1 MTTATKQIPRRPR
14 SETRELILDAVDSLF
29 GRCGYSRMTIEDVAK
44 EAGIGKGSIYLHF
57 ASKEDLALSS
67 IDRLIQR
74 LLDRLRDLADAG
86 GPAAGRLARMLET
99 RVLYR
104 FDNVNQDSQ
113 SLEAMLA
120 GIRAAF
126 LVRRETWFEAETE
139 LFAAVLAEGAAAG
152 ELEAEDPVATARLL
166 LTATNAL
173 LPYSLSKLELG
184 RRSLIEE
191 RVRNLAALLLNG
203 LLKRA
208 VPGADEDGEPPTARS
223 PKRVAARD
231 DDADLTPNRG
241 ASDDLDSDPNSKGPR
256 T

>member
-1 MTTATKQIPRRPR
+1 MTTATKQSTRRPR

-74 LLDRLRDLADAG
+74 LLDRLLDLADAG
-86 GPAAGRLARMLET
+86 GPAAWRLARMLET

-120 GIRAAF
+120 GIRVAF
-126 LVRRETWFEAETE
+126 LERRETWFAAEAE

-152 ELEAEDPVATARLL
+152 EFEADDPAATARLL

-184 RRSLIEE
+184 RRSLIEK

-203 LLKRA
+203 LIRR
-208 VPGADEDGEPPTARS
+208 PGPGPTGSGEPSTAPT
-223 PKRVAARD
+223 PEAATPDVD
-231 DDADLTPNRG
+231 DSDLT
-241 ASDDLDSDPNSKGPR
+241 SKGPR